1 MSIKSGRYGLVK
13 WDAAPASPQNPTTVA
28 SLNSWKL
35 SLKTDYAEVTCF
47 QDTNKVYVPG
57 LPDFSGSVG
66 GFWNSDSVVLFTA
79 VKSPTPGYI
88 QLFPNSNEPSF
99 TFEGLAYL
107 DADIDVSIQV
117 PKISGT
123 IKAAG
128 PWITP

>member
-13 WDAAPASPQNPTTVA
+13 WDAAPASPQNPTTVI
-28 SLNSWKL
+28 SLNTWKL

-47 QDTNKVYVPG
+47 QDTNKVWVPG

-88 QLFPNSNEPSF
+88 QLYPNSNEPAY

-107 DADIDVSIQV
+107 DADIDCSIAV